1 MKTTNKL
8 FALILAVVMTV
19 SLAACA
25 KQPAG
30 APDPK
35 TPSPTAAELSNK
47 IDLTTTQF
55 KTAERFSED
64 LAWVNYMDCST
75 LINRDGEIIYQA
87 DGEFDSCTPI
97 RNGVCYYQKGSDYGI
112 IDKEGKVLYQT
123 KSNTEE
129 DFERILAYGDGNFL
143 TLRHSTGFNKD
154 EYSLGAIDKDGKE
167 TGAFQTVTPD
177 DTNGFLQSKW
187 SYAGDGLFVDV
198 DEAYEVYD
206 VSAGTY
212 IDHGQDKNR
221 NWVFLNFRN
230 SNDIKPTPQN
240 GKMWILISEDSPKGW
255 YIAAFDLRSGEVGK
269 KISFS
274 FDEKGKAS
282 AAVFGTLCVCDGV
295 YYDLSGEEIAKVDLY
310 QGQVIDRGK
319 FSEAGNAYLEIKD
332 SNGDVYLTYVNKSGE
347 QLFEPKKITTGKFEA
362 QNCIHGDQFA
372 MTEKDS
378 NTVIIYDSNGKEVH
392 RIDNVDNA
400 NVRSVD
406 ALDDGYAIISGKY
419 YFFQ

>member
-30 APDPK
+30 
-35 TPSPTAAELSNK
+35 TPTSNAQEPTVASDKKL
-47 IDLTTTQF
+47 DLATTEF
-55 KTAERFSED
+55 ENASRFSEG
-64 LAWVNYMDCST
+64 LAWVTNLGSST
-75 LINRDGEIIYQA
+75 VIDKEGNIIYQS
-87 DGEFDSCTPI
+87 EFKVYDSCADFKD
-97 RNGVCYYQKGSDYGI
+97 GVSWFQDNNDYSI
-112 IDKEGKVLYQT
+112 IDKEGKILYQT

-177 DTNGFLQSKW
+177 DTNGILQSKW
-187 SYAGDGLFVDV
+187 SYAGDGLFVNV
-198 DEAYEVYD
+198 DEVYKVYD

-212 IDHGQDKNR
+212 IDHRQDKNQ
-221 NWVFLNFRN
+221 NWDFLNFRN

-240 GKMWILISEDSPKGW
+240 GKMWILISEDSPKGQ

-274 FDEKGKAS
+274 LDEKGKAS

-319 FSEAGNAYLEIKD
+319 FSEAGTAYLEIQD
-332 SNGDVYLTYVNKSGE
+332 SNGDTYLTYVNKSGE
-347 QLFEPKKITTGKFEA
+347 QLFDPMKITTGKFEA

-372 MTEKDS
+372 MTEKGS

-406 ALDDGYAIISGKY
+406 ALDNDYAIIGGKY